1 MRRGAAQRLLAFL
14 PPRRALLEGGGR
26 GSLSAATVVGYG
38 GIDASLQPCSAG
50 DAPLSLLPR
59 AQSVDLVFDAADVF
73 TALLDAPR
81 MSEARLRQALPSLVE
96 ERLFGDCAGCNLGY
110 VVGVTAGTS
119 PEVTSAALDRGPRTR
134 SREAAPDVS

>member
-1 MRRGAAQRLLAFL
+1 MGAGTMRRGAAQRLLAFL

-59 AQSVDLVFDAADVF
+59 AQSVDLVFDAA
-73 TALLDAPR
+73 A
-81 MSEARLRQALPSLVE
+81 
-96 ERLFGDCAGCNLGY
+96 
-110 VVGVTAGTS
+110 GVTGL
-119 PEVTSAALDRGPRTR
+119 PDRPRLAQPRRRQSVPGP
-134 SREAAPDVS
+134 

>member
-1 MRRGAAQRLLAFL
+1 MGAGTMRRGAAQRLLAFL

-26 GSLSAATVVGYG
+26 GSLSAAPVVGYG

-59 AQSVDLVFDAADVF
+59 AQSVALGFDAADVF

-81 MSEARLRQALPSLVE
+81 LSGGRRRLAVASPAQGRRLR
-96 ERLFGDCAGCNLGY
+96 D
-110 VVGVTAGTS
+110 T
-119 PEVTSAALDRGPRTR
+119 
-134 SREAAPDVS
+134 AAP